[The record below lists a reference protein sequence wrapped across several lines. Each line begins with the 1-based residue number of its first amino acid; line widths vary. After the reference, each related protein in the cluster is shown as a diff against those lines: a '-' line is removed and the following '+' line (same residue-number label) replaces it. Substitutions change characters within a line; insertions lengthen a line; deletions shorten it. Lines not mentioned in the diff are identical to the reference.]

1 MVVFLEDTLG
11 CGSLL
16 DACPHSLLG
25 VHPPRVW
32 AKLAK
37 GYCRTGSWRRHLLTQ
52 RSRGH
57 WNQKEEQFQEL
68 CGRLEAQTAEHPEL
82 EIVPEVSHLRS
93 KLKLGGRQVGTGRQS
108 GL

>member
-1 MVVFLEDTLG
+1 M
-11 CGSLL
+11 
-16 DACPHSLLG
+16 
-25 VHPPRVW
+25 
-32 AKLAK
+32 
-37 GYCRTGSWRRHLLTQ
+37 LTQ

-57 WNQKEEQFQEL
+57 WDQKEEQFQEP
-68 CGRLEAQTAEHPEL
+68 CGRLEAQTAERPEP